1 MAKRK
6 ESDPSST
13 ATHGVAVCF
22 EGRLESR
29 AGVLRTEVS
38 EENLG
43 AGRISCTS
51 PLPLSFRFHELRVL
65 VAHSF
70 CHCLNWS
77 GIILQFIQALNPK
90 PTTPASNAFAMYVSA
105 DTAGPRFAKPCPE
118 TIQCFGAS
126 DNKLARSCSRK
137 KSQVQLQTRPIL
149 PKQVSTKVL
158 SSVHHS
164 REPEQQPTS
173 RRAILV
179 SKESITPRV

>member
-51 PLPLSFRFHELRVL
+51 PLPLSFRFHKLRVL

-77 GIILQFIQALNPK
+77 GIILQFIQALFEPRLCQLSPK
-90 PTTPASNAFAMYVSA
+90 PTTPDAVAMYVSA

-118 TIQCFGAS
+118 PIQRFGAS

-137 KSQVQLQTRPIL
+137 NSQ
-149 PKQVSTKVL
+149 
-158 SSVHHS
+158 SSS
-164 REPEQQPTS
+164 KPGQSCQAGFKKGIFICPPLE
-173 RRAILV
+173 RA
-179 SKESITPRV
+179 